1 MFQTAEKNIPYS
13 WRPSPDLRRWKRRSE
28 ESQDR
33 PKWELLVALDANNVN
48 IGALQSANERST
60 LRVLMYRSQ
69 N

>member
-33 PKWELLVALDANNVN
+33 PKWELLVALDANRVSV
-48 IGALQSANERST
+48 ALQSAHHVGIHPT
-60 LRVLMYRSQ
+60 
-69 N
+69 